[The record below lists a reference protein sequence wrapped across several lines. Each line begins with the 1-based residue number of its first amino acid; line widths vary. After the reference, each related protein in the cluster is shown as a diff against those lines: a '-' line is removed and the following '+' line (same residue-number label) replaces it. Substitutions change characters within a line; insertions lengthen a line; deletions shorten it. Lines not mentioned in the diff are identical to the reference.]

1 MVIIMT
7 NEEMLK
13 ISMKQSAEDIGCK
26 IDDFLNDENVYGNM
40 FR

>member
-1 MVIIMT
+1 MT

-26 IDDFLNDENVYGNM
+26 IDDFLNDENVCGNM